1 MMIQAQQMMS
11 DLKKLGSVTS
21 SRDIQQLTYA
31 MFPGTHC
38 PLMGAAMAVRGIQKA
53 VLLVIGTDECAYY
66 TKHMTLHSEEF
77 GGVQGRCVSAVLDT
91 RDVTFGCKEK
101 LDAAVAELM
110 EEYQPPAVFL
120 VTTCVVEIIGDDMD
134 AMAQMYTKQ
143 YGIPF
148 LSVHTEHFKCENHLP
163 GIERTMSA
171 CFEMMRPQEKN
182 NTVNILGQ
190 RMGRFETTELYRIL
204 TESGIKIGMQLPCG
218 CSVEEIIQ
226 APSAGVN
233 LVLDETALPLARKM
247 KEAFGTPYI
256 RFERFI
262 DPQRIWEAYQMLF
275 DALQRELPPQLE
287 ENYKKAQKCVEQVKE
302 KLFGIGYIYGNTPF
316 HCLELNAFLCRI
328 GMIPQLIQ
336 TAQIEPEQ
344 EKDYLQE
351 ILSKTNPYVT
361 KSANIA
367 PLQSLYDVL
376 HPHLYLGHEYPARLR
391 KKGMAVVRCDA
402 ASSMLGFEVTEFM
415 LSQLAN
421 ATEEAHQYRKE
432 VGLR

>member
-1 MMIQAQQMMS
+1 MVLHDLGQALEVS
-11 DLKKLGSVTS
+11 DRIVVMKNGRKYCRGNSARSYYPKDDEGCVRCGLSDRPHSGQRKAIDRLSGNYIRKAEENDDT
-21 SRDIQQLTYA
+21 
-31 MFPGTHC
+31 GTTDDVRSEKAGEYHLLQRYSAVDLCDVSNTLC

-182 NTVNILGQ
+182 NTVIFWDSGWDA
-190 RMGRFETTELYRIL
+190 ETTELYRIL

-233 LVLDETALPLARKM
+233 LVLDETAPLARKM

-302 KLFGIGYIYGNTPF
+302 NY
-316 HCLELNAFLCRI
+316 LE
-328 GMIPQLIQ
+328 
-336 TAQIEPEQ
+336 
-344 EKDYLQE
+344 
-351 ILSKTNPYVT
+351 
-361 KSANIA
+361 SAIFT
-367 PLQSLYDVL
+367 
-376 HPHLYLGHEYPARLR
+376 ETLR
-391 KKGMAVVRCDA
+391 FTVW
-402 ASSMLGFEVTEFM
+402 
-415 LSQLAN
+415 N
-421 ATEEAHQYRKE
+421 
-432 VGLR
+432 

>member
-1 MMIQAQQMMS
+1 M
-11 DLKKLGSVTS
+11 
-21 SRDIQQLTYA
+21 
-31 MFPGTHC
+31 
-38 PLMGAAMAVRGIQKA
+38 
-53 VLLVIGTDECAYY
+53 
-66 TKHMTLHSEEF
+66 
-77 GGVQGRCVSAVLDT
+77 
-91 RDVTFGCKEK
+91 
-101 LDAAVAELM
+101 
-110 EEYQPPAVFL
+110 
-120 VTTCVVEIIGDDMD
+120 
-134 AMAQMYTKQ
+134 
-143 YGIPF
+143 
-148 LSVHTEHFKCENHLP
+148 SVHTEHFKCENHLP

-190 RMGRFETTELYRIL
+190 RTGRFETTELYRIL

-275 DALQRELPPQLE
+275 DSLQRELPPQLE
-287 ENYKKAQKCVEQVKE
+287 ESYKKAQKCVEQVKE

-316 HCLELNAFLCRI
+316 HCLELNAFLCKI

-421 ATEEAHQYRKE
+421 ATEEAHQYQKE